1 MKTRLILPLI
11 VILVLAVAASPASLV
26 RAQEPTATST
36 PTAIRTITP
45 TPTLTNTPEPPV
57 YARPM
62 VVISSYGAGQNPIE
76 PGHEFD
82 LQINLNNSGGAAAT
96 NLIIVFTSTDFYPKE
111 TGGVHAVSL
120 LGAGSSRTITQRMLA
135 TEDLWGR
142 SLGTVTVSVTYN
154 SVDGSGSFSET
165 FQLTIDLKQ
174 PNWGPLAPTATPT
187 AMQINRP
194 QIVVENYTTDID
206 PLQPGSIFNLALNL
220 RNLGNADARSVTMV
234 LGGGVTIDS
243 SGTPQPGGVSG
254 GGSDLTTFAPLGS
267 SNLVYLGDIPA
278 GSVAASTEKLIVN
291 VSANPGA
298 YTFKI
303 SFVYTDPKGFRLLD
317 DQVITL
323 LIYRLP
329 QVEVNFYRDPGIF
342 FSGTP
347 SILPIQVTN
356 LGRGS
361 TVLGNL
367 TISGDNADITNN
379 VSLVGALDP
388 GGYFTLDANIVPFLP
403 GAQDLKVLITY
414 TDDFNQPR
422 TIEQILTINV
432 EEIPTEVV
440 NPDFPNGGEVIPE
453 PEPET
458 FWDKVVRFIKGLLGL
473 DSGKPVEEP
482 IPSEMI
488 PEEKEIIPIVPKG

>member
-1 MKTRLILPLI
+1 
-11 VILVLAVAASPASLV
+11 
-26 RAQEPTATST
+26 
-36 PTAIRTITP
+36 
-45 TPTLTNTPEPPV
+45 
-57 YARPM
+57 
-62 VVISSYGAGQNPIE
+62 
-76 PGHEFD
+76 
-82 LQINLNNSGGAAAT
+82 
-96 NLIIVFTSTDFYPKE
+96 
-111 TGGVHAVSL
+111 
-120 LGAGSSRTITQRMLA
+120 
-135 TEDLWGR
+135 
-142 SLGTVTVSVTYN
+142 
-154 SVDGSGSFSET
+154 
-165 FQLTIDLKQ
+165 
-174 PNWGPLAPTATPT
+174 
-187 AMQINRP
+187 
-194 QIVVENYTTDID
+194 
-206 PLQPGSIFNLALNL
+206 
-220 RNLGNADARSVTMV
+220 
-234 LGGGVTIDS
+234 
-243 SGTPQPGGVSG
+243 
-254 GGSDLTTFAPLGS
+254 
-267 SNLVYLGDIPA
+267 
-278 GSVAASTEKLIVN
+278 
-291 VSANPGA
+291 
-298 YTFKI
+298 
-303 SFVYTDPKGFRLLD
+303 
-317 DQVITL
+317 
-323 LIYRLP
+323 RLP

>member
-26 RAQEPTATST
+26 RAQEPTATPT

-142 SLGTVTVSVTYN
+142 SLGTVTVSITYN

-194 QIVVENYTTDID
+194 QIVVENYTTD
-206 PLQPGSIFNLALNL
+206 
-220 RNLGNADARSVTMV
+220 
-234 LGGGVTIDS
+234 
-243 SGTPQPGGVSG
+243 
-254 GGSDLTTFAPLGS
+254 
-267 SNLVYLGDIPA
+267 
-278 GSVAASTEKLIVN
+278 
-291 VSANPGA
+291 
-298 YTFKI
+298 
-303 SFVYTDPKGFRLLD
+303 
-317 DQVITL
+317 
-323 LIYRLP
+323 
-329 QVEVNFYRDPGIF
+329 
-342 FSGTP
+342 
-347 SILPIQVTN
+347 
-356 LGRGS
+356 
-361 TVLGNL
+361 
-367 TISGDNADITNN
+367 
-379 VSLVGALDP
+379 
-388 GGYFTLDANIVPFLP
+388 
-403 GAQDLKVLITY
+403 
-414 TDDFNQPR
+414 
-422 TIEQILTINV
+422 
-432 EEIPTEVV
+432 
-440 NPDFPNGGEVIPE
+440 
-453 PEPET
+453 
-458 FWDKVVRFIKGLLGL
+458 
-473 DSGKPVEEP
+473 
-482 IPSEMI
+482 
-488 PEEKEIIPIVPKG
+488 